1 MDEEMTSG
9 TSDFEEST
17 VNEPDDCYCESFDL
31 ERLSPDILLRPAD
44 KYYLDNIIEWKM
56 QTILEGYP
64 NEQPPPEEYNKISN
78 YVKNETPKMLDDTR
92 IIMYNNDQPIGM
104 IIAYQKEQDWF
115 IDDIFLIPEF
125 RHKGIGRM
133 ILENEI
139 SSHDQ
144 LALWVYKS
152 NIHAISLYESLGF
165 KVEESIKERQMMRLR
180 KTDVELI
187 KGWRVT
193 YQGIGIYEALKNAMF
208 EQTGSSNAWISFINS
223 DACNWLPKPPSYG
236 NDNKSFF
243 TEKGFNRFDKLVL
256 PIIAQYID
264 QTKIYIEEIMVP
276 TNQIVYSD
284 EFQFVISDTMQE
296 SAIPRSNA
304 VYTTGQLTKIED
316 FPFDKAYF
324 GSPNKLPSTMKLD
337 GPFFITPYIGTAS
350 IFAIRPQ
357 HLQKYGVPRGI
368 SINRAYK
375 EWDINLKDTLL
386 QEPLEEVHVIL
397 QGAPD
402 IKESVENASG
412 YIYTIDITPDIRN
425 HIYQSDKMDKD
436 MEFCIDKLDTIDFSN
451 IQEVTVKMTVSGAP
465 VGIKDI
471 CISYAMGVDNSI
483 YELTKEGFRINED
496 DGDYEVMFDYS
507 KKDIWEEY
515 INTHIK
521 DTYWNEYINLST
533 KETVFM
539 IKENNQIKRVVN
551 HNFENDIELLS
562 TCNRLCEG
570 NFGSIKELI
579 LSNDFYKRIL
589 TRNNI
594 IQESAY
600 YQEAS
605 NKTKLTREKNKIKN
619 DLNVD
624 KNGFGK
630 IIDKET
636 NKEIVVKLSF
646 DFNKPTHVAG
656 SKFDKSTHSFYVPM
670 NINPNDLDRGHG
682 FTKYLHEK
690 NHIIQDL
697 HKMKENVY
705 ENNIQKT
712 NIKYTRDDDI
722 ADEKLVKAF
731 INKHRNDLLG
741 KHSKDPE
748 EYLADLHTA
757 RKRGFNETIKTL
769 DDMVYYDSKSKN
781 KSIKNNLA
789 ILKRESEKI
798 SEKEYDNEKIK
809 GLMKITNEMLKEH
822 KAKLNY
828 YETMQLEANKSDIEC
843 EKDAVKMLEKIL
855 ASFDDFKKYV
865 IKGTSLKQYEKLIEE
880 YNNDLKMR
888 ILFLRDMKK
897 IDNRNSHI
905 SEGFIEYRNKYDDPL
920 DELLNI
926 YNYKTYVE
934 SYNLMN
940 SLYSDID
947 YQIKYLFQEYN
958 INEDIIDDIM
968 NYMILEYFEN
978 EEGV

>member
-9 TSDFEEST
+9 TSDFEESNID
-17 VNEPDDCYCESFDL
+17 NEPDDCYCESFDI
-31 ERLSPDILLRPAD
+31 ERLS
-44 KYYLDNIIEWKM
+44 
-56 QTILEGYP
+56 
-64 NEQPPPEEYNKISN
+64 
-78 YVKNETPKMLDDTR
+78 
-92 IIMYNNDQPIGM
+92 
-104 IIAYQKEQDWF
+104 
-115 IDDIFLIPEF
+115 
-125 RHKGIGRM
+125 
-133 ILENEI
+133 
-139 SSHDQ
+139 
-144 LALWVYKS
+144 
-152 NIHAISLYESLGF
+152 
-165 KVEESIKERQMMRLR
+165 
-180 KTDVELI
+180 
-187 KGWRVT
+187 
-193 YQGIGIYEALKNAMF
+193 
-208 EQTGSSNAWISFINS
+208 
-223 DACNWLPKPPSYG
+223 
-236 NDNKSFF
+236 
-243 TEKGFNRFDKLVL
+243 
-256 PIIAQYID
+256 
-264 QTKIYIEEIMVP
+264 
-276 TNQIVYSD
+276 
-284 EFQFVISDTMQE
+284 

-304 VYTTGQLTKIED
+304 IYTTGQITKIED

-337 GPFFITPYIGTAS
+337 GPFFITPYIGCAS
-350 IFAIRPQ
+350 IFAVRPQ

-368 SINRAYK
+368 SINRAYE

-386 QEPLEEVHVIL
+386 QEPLKELHVIL

-402 IKESVENASG
+402 IKESVENVSG
-412 YIYTIDITPDIRN
+412 YIYTVDITPDIRN

-465 VGIKDI
+465 AGIKDI

-483 YELTKEGFRINED
+483 YELTKEGFRIKED

-521 DTYWNEYINLST
+521 DTYWNEYIRLST

-551 HNFENDIELLS
+551 NNFENDIELLS

-570 NFGSIKELI
+570 DFKSIKELI

-589 TRNNI
+589 TCNNI

-605 NKTKLTREKNKIKN
+605 NKTKVTREKNKIKN

-636 NKEIVVKLSF
+636 GKTEIVKLT
-646 DFNKPTHVAG
+646 FNHNEPTHVG
-656 SKFDKSTHSFYVPM
+656 RKCHDGNIGGLYRPM

-697 HKMKENVY
+697 HKMRETIYEDNRPVY
-705 ENNIQKT
+705 KF
-712 NIKYTRDDDI
+712 KYTRENDI
-722 ADEKLVKAF
+722 SDEKLAKTF
-731 INKHRNDLLG
+731 IDKHKKELISI
-741 KHSKDPE
+741 HSKDPE

-769 DDMVYYDSKSKN
+769 EDMIYDPSKTSSKST
-781 KSIKNNLA
+781 KNNLA
-789 ILKRESEKI
+789 IFKKNFKSLSEKDF
-798 SEKEYDNEKIK
+798 SDNDRVKSLMIK
-809 GLMKITNEMLKEH
+809 YK
-822 KAKLNY
+822 
-828 YETMQLEANKSDIEC
+828 
-843 EKDAVKMLEKIL
+843 KIL
-855 ASFDDFKKYV
+855 ENHKINLKLYDDISHGNPYDAEAEKKIIKMMEKQLTDFDTFKKCL
-865 IKGTSLKQYEKLIEE
+865 INKDIQMNYEKAINE

-897 IDNRNSHI
+897 IDDRNSHI

-920 DELLNI
+920 DELLNT

-947 YQIKYLFQEYN
+947 HQIKDLFQEYN
-958 INEDIIDDIM
+958 ITEDIIDDIM

>member
-17 VNEPDDCYCESFDL
+17 INEPDDCYCEDSIDMGTLNFNPSVIMYKRWSTVDKGQYS
-31 ERLSPDILLRPAD
+31 EISAFWDIVEKYVHCSRLQGFGCDWTDTDFLYGIIFLDKEIPEECLNEVQNTFPDITVEDDYPIPD
-44 KYYLDNIIEWKM
+44 NYEYTYEGETKNLDPLYDEIWSKGP
-56 QTILEGYP
+56 L
-64 NEQPPPEEYNKISN
+64 
-78 YVKNETPKMLDDTR
+78 
-92 IIMYNNDQPIGM
+92 
-104 IIAYQKEQDWF
+104 AYE
-115 IDDIFLIPEF
+115 
-125 RHKGIGRM
+125 
-133 ILENEI
+133 
-139 SSHDQ
+139 
-144 LALWVYKS
+144 
-152 NIHAISLYESLGF
+152 
-165 KVEESIKERQMMRLR
+165 
-180 KTDVELI
+180 
-187 KGWRVT
+187 
-193 YQGIGIYEALKNAMF
+193 
-208 EQTGSSNAWISFINS
+208 
-223 DACNWLPKPPSYG
+223 
-236 NDNKSFF
+236 
-243 TEKGFNRFDKLVL
+243 
-256 PIIAQYID
+256 
-264 QTKIYIEEIMVP
+264 
-276 TNQIVYSD
+276 
-284 EFQFVISDTMQE
+284 
-296 SAIPRSNA
+296 
-304 VYTTGQLTKIED
+304 
-316 FPFDKAYF
+316 
-324 GSPNKLPSTMKLD
+324 
-337 GPFFITPYIGTAS
+337 
-350 IFAIRPQ
+350 
-357 HLQKYGVPRGI
+357 
-368 SINRAYK
+368 
-375 EWDINLKDTLL
+375 
-386 QEPLEEVHVIL
+386 LEEFTNDGHCRISVI
-397 QGAPD
+397 
-402 IKESVENASG
+402 
-412 YIYTIDITPDIRN
+412 
-425 HIYQSDKMDKD
+425 
-436 MEFCIDKLDTIDFSN
+436 
-451 IQEVTVKMTVSGAP
+451 
-465 VGIKDI
+465 
-471 CISYAMGVDNSI
+471 
-483 YELTKEGFRINED
+483 
-496 DGDYEVMFDYS
+496 
-507 KKDIWEEY
+507 
-515 INTHIK
+515 
-521 DTYWNEYINLST
+521 
-533 KETVFM
+533 
-539 IKENNQIKRVVN
+539 
-551 HNFENDIELLS
+551 
-562 TCNRLCEG
+562 
-570 NFGSIKELI
+570 
-579 LSNDFYKRIL
+579 YKQP
-589 TRNNI
+589 

-605 NKTKLTREKNKIKN
+605 NKTKVTREKNKIKN

-722 ADEKLVKAF
+722 ADEKLAKAF

-769 DDMVYYDSKSKN
+769 EDMVYYDSKNKN

-822 KAKLNY
+822 KTKLNY

-897 IDNRNSHI
+897 IDDRNSHI

-920 DELLNI
+920 DELLSI

-947 YQIKYLFQEYN
+947 YQIKDIFQEYN
-958 INEDIIDDIM
+958 ITEDIIDDIM

>member
-17 VNEPDDCYCESFDL
+17 VNEPDDCYCESFDI

-44 KYYLDNIIEWKM
+44 KYYLDNIIEWKL
-56 QTILEGYP
+56 QTVLEGYP

-92 IIMYNNDQPIGM
+92 IIMYDNDQPIGM

-139 SSHDQ
+139 ASHDQ

-243 TEKGFNRFDKLVL
+243 TEKGFNRFDELVL

-284 EFQFVISDTMQE
+284 EFQF
-296 SAIPRSNA
+296 
-304 VYTTGQLTKIED
+304 
-316 FPFDKAYF
+316 
-324 GSPNKLPSTMKLD
+324 
-337 GPFFITPYIGTAS
+337 ITS
-350 IFAIRPQ
+350 
-357 HLQKYGVPRGI
+357 
-368 SINRAYK
+368 
-375 EWDINLKDTLL
+375 
-386 QEPLEEVHVIL
+386 
-397 QGAPD
+397 
-402 IKESVENASG
+402 
-412 YIYTIDITPDIRN
+412 
-425 HIYQSDKMDKD
+425 
-436 MEFCIDKLDTIDFSN
+436 DFSN

-465 VGIKDI
+465 AGIKDI

-483 YELTKEGFRINED
+483 YELTKEGFRIKED

-521 DTYWNEYINLST
+521 DTYWNEYIRLST
-533 KETVFM
+533 KEIVFM

-551 HNFENDIELLS
+551 HNFENDTELLS

-589 TRNNI
+589 TCNNI

-605 NKTKLTREKNKIKN
+605 NKTKVTREKNKIKN

-636 NKEIVVKLSF
+636 GKTEIVKLT
-646 DFNKPTHVAG
+646 FNHNEPTHVG
-656 SKFDKSTHSFYVPM
+656 RKCHDENIGGLYRPM

-697 HKMKENVY
+697 HKMRETIYEDNRPVY
-705 ENNIQKT
+705 KF
-712 NIKYTRDDDI
+712 KYTRENDI
-722 ADEKLVKAF
+722 SDEKLAKTF
-731 INKHRNDLLG
+731 IDKHKKELISI
-741 KHSKDPE
+741 HSKDPE

-769 DDMVYYDSKSKN
+769 EDMIYDPSKTSSKST
-781 KSIKNNLA
+781 KNNLA
-789 ILKRESEKI
+789 IFKKNFKSLSEKDF
-798 SEKEYDNEKIK
+798 SDNDRVKSLMIK
-809 GLMKITNEMLKEH
+809 YK
-822 KAKLNY
+822 
-828 YETMQLEANKSDIEC
+828 
-843 EKDAVKMLEKIL
+843 KIL
-855 ASFDDFKKYV
+855 ENHKINLKLYDDISHGNPYDAEAEKKIIKMMEKQLTDFDTFKKCL
-865 IKGTSLKQYEKLIEE
+865 INKDIQMNYEKAINE

-897 IDNRNSHI
+897 IDDRNSHI

-947 YQIKYLFQEYN
+947 YQIKDLFQEYN
-958 INEDIIDDIM
+958 ITEDIIDDIM

>member
-9 TSDFEEST
+9 TSDFEESNID
-17 VNEPDDCYCESFDL
+17 NEPDDCYCEDALDSICISYAMGVDDSIHDLEKHGFSIIDDDGDYKVRFNWSNRNIYEEYIDTHIKDTYWNEYINLNTLDIFFTIKENNQLKHIVNHGFQENPELLSTCNRLCEGNFKTMKELIMSNDYYKEMLNQNSNSIDMGELSFD
-31 ERLSPDILLRPAD
+31 RV
-44 KYYLDNIIEWKM
+44 
-56 QTILEGYP
+56 TILYRRWNTVGKAQLGGISAFWQIVEKYVNCSKLQGFGCDWTDTDFLYGIIFTDG
-64 NEQPPPEEYNKISN
+64 NIPEECLNEVRNTFPDTSMDTDFAVPSQYDEVYEGNTSELDPLYDKIWSKGPLAYELEEFTDDGHCKISVI
-78 YVKNETPKMLDDTR
+78 YK
-92 IIMYNNDQPIGM
+92 QPI
-104 IIAYQKEQDWF
+104 
-115 IDDIFLIPEF
+115 
-125 RHKGIGRM
+125 
-133 ILENEI
+133 
-139 SSHDQ
+139 
-144 LALWVYKS
+144 
-152 NIHAISLYESLGF
+152 
-165 KVEESIKERQMMRLR
+165 
-180 KTDVELI
+180 
-187 KGWRVT
+187 
-193 YQGIGIYEALKNAMF
+193 
-208 EQTGSSNAWISFINS
+208 
-223 DACNWLPKPPSYG
+223 
-236 NDNKSFF
+236 
-243 TEKGFNRFDKLVL
+243 
-256 PIIAQYID
+256 
-264 QTKIYIEEIMVP
+264 
-276 TNQIVYSD
+276 
-284 EFQFVISDTMQE
+284 QE
-296 SAIPRSNA
+296 SVVRSNT
-304 VYTTGQLTKIED
+304 VYTTGQIIKIED

-350 IFAIRPQ
+350 IFAVRPQ

-375 EWDINLKDTLL
+375 EWDITLKDTLL
-386 QEPLEEVHVIL
+386 QEPLKELHVIL

-451 IQEVTVKMTVSGAP
+451 IQEITVKMTVSGAP
-465 VGIKDI
+465 
-471 CISYAMGVDNSI
+471 A
-483 YELTKEGFRINED
+483 R
-496 DGDYEVMFDYS
+496 
-507 KKDIWEEY
+507 
-515 INTHIK
+515 
-521 DTYWNEYINLST
+521 
-533 KETVFM
+533 
-539 IKENNQIKRVVN
+539 
-551 HNFENDIELLS
+551 
-562 TCNRLCEG
+562 
-570 NFGSIKELI
+570 
-579 LSNDFYKRIL
+579 
-589 TRNNI
+589 

-605 NKTKLTREKNKIKN
+605 NKTKVTREKNKIKN

-636 NKEIVVKLSF
+636 GKTEIVKLT
-646 DFNKPTHVAG
+646 FNHNEPTHVG
-656 SKFDKSTHSFYVPM
+656 RKCHDENIGGLYRPM

-697 HKMKENVY
+697 HKMRETIYEDNRQVY
-705 ENNIQKT
+705 KF
-712 NIKYTRDDDI
+712 KYTRENDI
-722 ADEKLVKAF
+722 SDEKLVKTF
-731 INKHRNDLLG
+731 IDKHRNDLLG

-769 DDMVYYDSKSKN
+769 EDMIYDSSKTSSKST
-781 KSIKNNLA
+781 KNNLA
-789 ILKRESEKI
+789 IFKKNFKSLSEKDFSNNDRVRSLMI
-798 SEKEYDNEKIK
+798 EYKKILENHKINLKLYDNASHGNPNDAEAEKKIIK
-809 GLMKITNEMLKEH
+809 MMEK
-822 KAKLNY
+822 
-828 YETMQLEANKSDIEC
+828 QLTD
-843 EKDAVKMLEKIL
+843 
-855 ASFDDFKKYV
+855 FDTFKKCL
-865 IKGTSLKQYEKLIEE
+865 INKDIQMNYEKAINE

-897 IDNRNSHI
+897 IDDRNSHI

-926 YNYKTYVE
+926 HNYKTYVE

-947 YQIKYLFQEYN
+947 HQIKDLFQEYN
-958 INEDIIDDIM
+958 ITEDIIDDIM

>member
-17 VNEPDDCYCESFDL
+17 INEPDDCYCEDVIDMGTLNFNPSVIMYKRWSTVGKGQYSEISAFWNIV
-31 ERLSPDILLRPAD
+31 EKYVHCSRLQGFGCDWTDTDFLYGIIFLDKEIPEECLNEVQNTFPDITVEDDYPIPD
-44 KYYLDNIIEWKM
+44 NYEYTYEGETKNLDPLYDEIWSKGPLAYE
-56 QTILEGYP
+56 LEEFDDDG
-64 NEQPPPEEYNKISN
+64 NCRISVI
-78 YVKNETPKMLDDTR
+78 YK
-92 IIMYNNDQPIGM
+92 QPI
-104 IIAYQKEQDWF
+104 
-115 IDDIFLIPEF
+115 
-125 RHKGIGRM
+125 
-133 ILENEI
+133 
-139 SSHDQ
+139 
-144 LALWVYKS
+144 
-152 NIHAISLYESLGF
+152 
-165 KVEESIKERQMMRLR
+165 
-180 KTDVELI
+180 
-187 KGWRVT
+187 
-193 YQGIGIYEALKNAMF
+193 
-208 EQTGSSNAWISFINS
+208 
-223 DACNWLPKPPSYG
+223 
-236 NDNKSFF
+236 
-243 TEKGFNRFDKLVL
+243 
-256 PIIAQYID
+256 
-264 QTKIYIEEIMVP
+264 
-276 TNQIVYSD
+276 
-284 EFQFVISDTMQE
+284 QE
-296 SAIPRSNA
+296 SVVRSNT
-304 VYTTGQLTKIED
+304 VYTTGNVTKIEN

-337 GPFFITPYIGTAS
+337 GPIFITPYIGCAS
-350 IFAIRPQ
+350 IFAVRPQ
-357 HLQKYGVPRGI
+357 HLQKYGVPRGV

-386 QEPLEEVHVIL
+386 QEPLKELHVIL

-402 IKESVENASG
+402 IKESVENVSG
-412 YIYTIDITPDIRN
+412 YIYTVDITPDIRN
-425 HIYQSDKMDKD
+425 HIYQSDKMNKD

-465 VGIKDI
+465 
-471 CISYAMGVDNSI
+471 A
-483 YELTKEGFRINED
+483 R
-496 DGDYEVMFDYS
+496 
-507 KKDIWEEY
+507 
-515 INTHIK
+515 
-521 DTYWNEYINLST
+521 
-533 KETVFM
+533 
-539 IKENNQIKRVVN
+539 
-551 HNFENDIELLS
+551 
-562 TCNRLCEG
+562 
-570 NFGSIKELI
+570 
-579 LSNDFYKRIL
+579 
-589 TRNNI
+589 

-605 NKTKLTREKNKIKN
+605 NKTKVTREKNKIKN

-722 ADEKLVKAF
+722 ADEKLAKAF

-769 DDMVYYDSKSKN
+769 EDMVYYDSKNKN

-822 KAKLNY
+822 KTKLNY

-897 IDNRNSHI
+897 IDDRNSHI

-947 YQIKYLFQEYN
+947 YQIKDIFQEYN
-958 INEDIIDDIM
+958 ITEDIIDDIM